1 MVFTRETSRNDS
13 LIKNSGDEDIKEELI
28 QNNKNIEEENYVTN
42 DQKSNHSQK
51 GCKKPCN
58 SQDRHLICMLVAIVL
73 LVLAFMYLKISTQEI
88 VQVK

>member
-28 QNNKNIEEENYVTN
+28 QNNKNIDEESYVIN
-42 DQKSNHSQK
+42 DKNSKDKHN